1 MQAECKD
8 HKHIQ
13 IDSLIRSICQ
23 RQRSSGAAVN
33 TVEALLLQ
41 RGLIG
46 FQQKL
51 SGDQGLGGLTVVLMK
66 YTQHCILPPEL

>member
-1 MQAECKD
+1 MQAESKD

-23 RQRSSGAAVN
+23 RQRSSGTVVS

-51 SGDQGLGGLTVVLMK
+51 SGDQGFGGLMLL
-66 YTQHCILPPEL
+66 Y